1 MDMGERNRMSM
12 GQRYMSTHINP
23 HIITLQQWLSP
34 AFPVGAFA
42 YSHGIE
48 WAIETDKIKNG
59 TELHD
64 WILDLLQFGSVRS
77 DAILV
82 ALSYKSDQPRELNKL
97 ALALCPA
104 RERIDETQLQGTAF
118 CSVLR
123 HVWGQ
128 ELNDFVLP
136 VALGQA
142 ARTIGMPE
150 GMCVS
155 GFLHAFCSNL
165 ISVAVRL
172 VPLGQTAGQ
181 RVLHHLIPV
190 ICDQSASAVLAN
202 EADLT
207 SHSFL
212 SDVAAMRH
220 ETMQTRVF
228 KT

>member
-1 MDMGERNRMSM
+1 
-12 GQRYMSTHINP
+12 MSTHIDP
-23 HIITLQQWLSP
+23 HLITLQQWLSP
-34 AFPVGAFA
+34 AFPIGAFA
-42 YSHGIE
+42 YSHGME
-48 WAIETDKIKNG
+48 WAIETGKIKNE
-59 TELHD
+59 TELFG

-82 ALSYKSDQPRELNKL
+82 ALSCKSDQPRELNNL

-104 RERIDETQLQGTAF
+104 RERIDETQMQGTAF

-123 HVWGQ
+123 EVWGQ
-128 ELNDFVLP
+128 ELNDFVMP

-142 ARTIGMPE
+142 ARKISMPE

-172 VPLGQTAGQ
+172 VPLGQTVGQ
-181 RVLHHLIPV
+181 RVLHRLTPI
-190 ICDQSASAVLAN
+190 ICEQSASAVLAN

-228 KT
+228 RT

>member
-1 MDMGERNRMSM
+1 MDMGGLNRMNM
-12 GQRYMSTHINP
+12 GQRHMSTHIDS
-23 HIITLQQWLSP
+23 HIVTLQQWLSP

-42 YSHGIE
+42 YSHGME
-48 WAIETDKIKNG
+48 WAIETGKIKNK
-59 TELHD
+59 TELFC

-77 DAILV
+77 DAIIV
-82 ALSYKSDQPRELNKL
+82 ALSCQSDQPRELNKL

-104 RERIDETQLQGTAF
+104 RERIDEMQLQGSAF
-118 CSVLR
+118 CVVLR
-123 HVWGQ
+123 DVWRQ

-142 ARTIGMPE
+142 ARAIGMPK

-181 RVLHHLIPV
+181 RVLHQLTPI
-190 ICDQSASAVLAN
+190 ICDQSESAVLAN
-202 EADLT
+202 EEDLT

-220 ETMQTRVF
+220 ETMQRRIF

>member
-1 MDMGERNRMSM
+1 MDTDAPNRTNT
-12 GQRYMSTHINP
+12 GQRLMPTHIDS
-23 HIITLQQWLSP
+23 HVITLQQWLSP
-34 AFPVGAFA
+34 AFPVGSFA
-42 YSHGIE
+42 YSHGME
-48 WAIETDKIKNG
+48 WAIETGKIKTE
-59 TELHD
+59 TELYE

-82 ALSYKSDQPRELNKL
+82 ALACKSDHPRELNKL

-104 RERIDETQLQGTAF
+104 RERVDEMRLQGTAF
-118 CSVLR
+118 CAVLR
-123 HVWGQ
+123 DVWGQ
-128 ELNDFVLP
+128 ELNDLVLP
-136 VALGQA
+136 VALGHA
-142 ARTIGMPE
+142 ARVIGMSE

-172 VPLGQTAGQ
+172 VPLGQTEGQ
-181 RVLHHLIPV
+181 RVLHRLTLI
-190 ICDQSASAVLAN
+190 ICDLSRSAVLAT
-202 EADLT
+202 EDDLT

-220 ETMQTRVF
+220 ETMRPRIF

>member
-1 MDMGERNRMSM
+1 
-12 GQRYMSTHINP
+12 MSTHIDP

-34 AFPVGAFA
+34 AFPLGAFA
-42 YSHGIE
+42 YSHGME
-48 WAIETDKIKNG
+48 WAIETDKIKTE
-59 TELHD
+59 TELFD

-82 ALSYKSDQPRELNKL
+82 ALSCKSDQPVELNKL

-118 CSVLR
+118 CLVLR
-123 HVWGQ
+123 DVWGL
-128 ELNDFVLP
+128 ELHDFVLP

-142 ARTIGMPE
+142 AHRIGVPE
-150 GMCVS
+150 GICVS
-155 GFLHAFCSNL
+155 GFLHAVCSNL

-172 VPLGQTAGQ
+172 VPLGQTLGQ
-181 RVLHHLIPV
+181 RVLHQLTPI
-190 ICDQSASAVLAN
+190 ICDQSANAILAN

-207 SHSFL
+207 SNSFL

>member
-1 MDMGERNRMSM
+1 MDMDARNRMNM
-12 GQRYMSTHINP
+12 GQRYMSTNIDP

-42 YSHGIE
+42 YSHGME
-48 WAIETDKIKNG
+48 WAIETGKIKNE
-59 TELHD
+59 TELFD

-77 DAILV
+77 DSILV

-97 ALALCPA
+97 ALALSPA

-123 HVWGQ
+123 DGWGQ

-181 RVLHHLIPV
+181 RVLHRLTPV
-190 ICDQSASAVLAN
+190 ICDQSASAVLAT

-212 SDVAAMRH
+212 CDVAAMRH

>member
-1 MDMGERNRMSM
+1 MDMDARNRMNM
-12 GQRYMSTHINP
+12 GQRYMSTRIDP

-42 YSHGIE
+42 YSHGME
-48 WAIETDKIKNG
+48 WAIETGKIKTE
-59 TELHD
+59 TELYD

-77 DAILV
+77 DSILV
-82 ALSYKSDQPRELNKL
+82 ALSCKSDHPRELNKL

-123 HVWGQ
+123 DVWGQ
-128 ELNDFVLP
+128 ELNNFVLP

-181 RVLHHLIPV
+181 RVLQRLTPI